1 MLKPWHKR
9 HIIAEAAEQSHG
21 SMCMSVHETGNDGFT
36 ATIQYL
42 IGRKRQALSYLLD
55 LFSFDIDI
63 NRPIVKQ
70 DILY

>member
-1 MLKPWHKR
+1 MR
-9 HIIAEAAEQSHG
+9 
-21 SMCMSVHETGNDGFT
+21 MSVHETGNDGFT

-42 IGRKRQALSYLLD
+42 IGRKGQPRSYLLD

-63 NRPIVKQ
+63 NRFIVKQ